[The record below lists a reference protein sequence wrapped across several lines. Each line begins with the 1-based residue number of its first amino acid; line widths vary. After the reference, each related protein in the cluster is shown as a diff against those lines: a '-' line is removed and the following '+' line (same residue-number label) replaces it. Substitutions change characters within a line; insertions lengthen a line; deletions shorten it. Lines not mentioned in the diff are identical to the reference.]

1 MQWAMFVMSSA
12 LSVLL
17 CREVICVRN
26 FKEGNYIQCVAYDP
40 NGHYIGKLRVSPCH
54 HNYDNYPLSHWLV
67 GVGFTNGLVGVLDSV
82 TLEDVC
88 QPFRYSKDA
97 VTLIVFSRDSTYM
110 ATAVS

>member
-1 MQWAMFVMSSA
+1 M
-12 LSVLL
+12 
-17 CREVICVRN
+17 RN

-40 NGHYIGKLRVSPCH
+40 KGHYIGRLLNVIKETAPVIIIIYYTFRIIFLI
-54 HNYDNYPLSHWLV
+54 
-67 GVGFTNGLVGVLDSV
+67 GVGFTNGVLGVVDSV

-97 VTLIVFSRDSTYM
+97 ITQIVFSHDSIYM